1 MPTAQP
7 GTVRLGNLQA
17 YRLLFLTPKRL
28 DIDRQEFAKIT
39 IFLKKIPDYFGENY
53 RIGSARAHGLP
64 NIIRMR
70 FPVKSTN
77 IRPAERRVC
86 SILLGFH
93 ASIFTAVDIH
103 LFFHTPN
110 WQFETFVTIFTL
122 TYSVIAFA
130 YYLINKYRQ

>member
-1 MPTAQP
+1 M
-7 GTVRLGNLQA
+7 
-17 YRLLFLTPKRL
+17 
-28 DIDRQEFAKIT
+28 
-39 IFLKKIPDYFGENY
+39 
-53 RIGSARAHGLP
+53 
-64 NIIRMR
+64 
-70 FPVKSTN
+70 KSTN